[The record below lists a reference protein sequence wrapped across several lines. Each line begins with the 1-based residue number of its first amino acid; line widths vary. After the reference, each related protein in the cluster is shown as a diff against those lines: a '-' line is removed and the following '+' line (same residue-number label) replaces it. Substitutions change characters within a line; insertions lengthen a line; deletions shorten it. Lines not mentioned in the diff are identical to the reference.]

1 MEPVDAL
8 QALFGPA
15 GRADPYP
22 YYEELVEQAPAL
34 PFRDGAV
41 LSGYHACATVLRD
54 PTLLVDDMVTAQDG
68 TGTQREPSGAVRL
81 LGTSMLSLTP
91 PRPWPDPP
99 PGQPRAAAAE
109 QARDYFAGLVAER
122 RRAPADDLT
131 SALVRVRDGDGDR
144 LGEEELVANLVL
156 ILVAGFETTTG
167 LLGNGYERL
176 PVALGPDGR

>member
-68 TGTQREPSGAVRL
+68 TGTQREPS
-81 LGTSMLSLTP
+81 
-91 PRPWPDPP
+91 
-99 PGQPRAAAAE
+99 RAAARHVDA
-109 QARDYFAGLVAER
+109 VAEPPDPGRIR
-122 RRAPADDLT
+122 RLVSREPPQPSRPGTTSPA
-131 SALVRVRDGDGDR
+131 SSPSGAAHRP
-144 LGEEELVANLVL
+144 
-156 ILVAGFETTTG
+156 TT
-167 LLGNGYERL
+167 
-176 PVALGPDGR
+176 